1 MKATFLGTGTS
12 VGVPVIGCDCA
23 VCRSDDPRNKRKRT
37 SLYVEGGGVHVVIDT
52 STDFRE
58 QCLAFGVPRVDA
70 VLITHSHADHIFGFD
85 DVRRFNTIQK
95 AIIPVYGNAETI
107 ADMRRVFG
115 YAEKRDVEPGV
126 FRPAADFT
134 VIDGPFRIGGMD
146 VEPLPVTHGDRPTLG
161 YRLSADGQTIGYVP
175 DCGRMDD
182 EIVDR
187 LAGVDVMILDALKRT
202 PHTTHLSLEESVSI
216 LERIGADRSFIV
228 HLCHD
233 LDHDETQNELPDGMT
248 VPYDGLSID
257 V

>member
-23 VCRSDDPRNKRKRT
+23 VCRSDDSRNKRKRT
-37 SLYVEGGGVHVVIDT
+37 SLYVEGGGVHVIIDT

-58 QCLAFGVPRVDA
+58 QCLASGVPRVDA

-85 DVRRFNTIQK
+85 DIRRFNTIQQG
-95 AIIPVYGNAETI
+95 IIPVYGKAETI

-115 YAEKRDVEPGV
+115 YAEKRDVAPGV

-134 VIDGPFRIGGMD
+134 VIGGPFRIGDME

-161 YRLSADGQTIGYVP
+161 YRLSAGGAALGYVP
-175 DCGRMDD
+175 DCKEMDD
-182 EIVDR
+182 EVVAR
-187 LAGVDVMILDALKRT
+187 LRGVDVMILDALKRT
-202 PHTTHLSLEESVSI
+202 PHRTHLSLGDSVSL
-216 LERIGADRSFIV
+216 LERIGAGRSFIV
-228 HLCHD
+228 HLCHA
-233 LDHDETQNELPDGMT
+233 LDHEETEKDLPDGMA
-248 VPYDGLSID
+248 VPYDGLAID